1 LEDSQ
6 LNVLPET
13 SNQKTKPGW
22 VSFLIDTLETL
33 FLAVIFY
40 LGVNAVSARIMVLNH
55 SMEPT
60 LYEGELLLLNKLAY
74 RVGTPQRGDII
85 VFHFPLNPQEDY
97 IKRVI
102 GTPGDTVI
110 VNNGV
115 VSVNGQIIQED
126 YIAELAKYNGRWD
139 VPANQL
145 FVLGDNRNKSSDSHV
160 WGFVPYENIIG
171 KAIFVYWPPAN
182 WKIIRHSNIALSS
195 Q

>member
-1 LEDSQ
+1 MEETQ

-13 SNQKTKPGW
+13 SNQKMRPGW
-22 VSFLIDTLETL
+22 ASFLIDTLETL

-102 GTPGDTVI
+102 GIPGDSVI

-126 YIAELAKYNGRWD
+126 YIAELAKYNGEWD

-182 WKIIRHSNIALSS
+182 WKIIQHTNIALSA